1 MNRKDFLTT
10 LGTSALAMTATSMAA
25 TNSTS
30 GPAPADTPVAA
41 GTPPSGGA
49 LDTLLN
55 LDEIEAAAQ
64 AKLPPAVYS
73 FLAGGS
79 ADELTVRWNREKYRD
94 LRLEQRILRDL
105 SGLDCSTT
113 LLGKK
118 MPMPLLLAPT
128 SGHKLSHPEGEIATV
143 RGANETGVTMVLSSG
158 STTSIEDV
166 KAAASVP
173 LWFQLYVFKDRALS
187 RTLVDRVQAAGAEA
201 LCVTVD
207 SPLDG
212 PRNRQYHL
220 PASLPAGA
228 SYPHY
233 VGIREPGSVQ
243 NLEKV
248 VPANLL
254 WKDIEWLRSAS
265 RVPLLLKGVM
275 SPADAEMGIKLGAD
289 GIIVSNHG
297 GRCLDTQPATIEA
310 LPRIVDAVAGRVP
323 VIVDGGIRRGT
334 DIVKA
339 LALGASAVQIGRPY
353 VYGLAVGGSAGV
365 AHVIKILRQELLMA
379 MSLLGRPTVASIDR
393 SVIWR

>member
-1 MNRKDFLTT
+1 MNRKDFLTALST
-10 LGTSALAMTATSMAA
+10 GALAMTATSIAA
-25 TNSTS
+25 TNST
-30 GPAPADTPVAA
+30 PAPADTPPAGGATAA
-41 GTPPSGGA
+41 GGP
-49 LDTLLN
+49 LDALLN
-55 LDEIEAAAQ
+55 LDEIELAAQ

-73 FLAGGS
+73 FLAGGA
-79 ADELTVRWNREKYRD
+79 ADELTTRWNREKYRD
-94 LRLEQRILRDL
+94 LRLQQRILRDL

-143 RGANETGVTMVLSSG
+143 RGAGEVGVTMVLSSG

-166 KAAASVP
+166 KAAASAP
-173 LWFQLYVFKDRALS
+173 LWFQLYVFKDRTLS
-187 RTLVDRVQAAGAEA
+187 RALVDRVQAAGAEA

-220 PASLPAGA
+220 PASLPPGV

-233 VGIREPGSVQ
+233 VGLTEPGSIQ
-243 NLEKV
+243 TLDKV
-248 VPANLL
+248 IPANLL
-254 WKDIEWLRSAS
+254 WKDIEWLRSAT

-275 SPADAEMGIKLGAD
+275 NPEDAEMAIKLGAD

-310 LPRIVDAVAGRVP
+310 LPRIVQAVAGRVP

-365 AHVIKILRQELLMA
+365 ARVIKILRQELLMA
-379 MSLLGRPTVASIDR
+379 MSLLGRPTIASIDN
-393 SVIWR
+393 SVLWH